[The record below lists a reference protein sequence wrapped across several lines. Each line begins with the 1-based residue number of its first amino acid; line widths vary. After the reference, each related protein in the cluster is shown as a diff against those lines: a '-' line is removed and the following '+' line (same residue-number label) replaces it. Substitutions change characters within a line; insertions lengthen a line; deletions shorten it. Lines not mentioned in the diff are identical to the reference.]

1 MNETQE
7 ADKDRQF
14 SYISGIC
21 SKKIREKLM
30 QLNRTEKRT
39 FFILMLAAFFNG
51 FIISTF
57 NLQDIIAKKALH
69 AYDWQITILVMLWP
83 LSNLFSIW
91 WGKIL
96 EHSKSLSKFF
106 ILTGFIGRLSLI
118 LMLWVHN
125 FYQYLAIFIIL
136 FSFNALISPAQ
147 NSIYQLNISPK
158 NRGLIF
164 GYVSS
169 LITLVAIF
177 FSFAAG
183 KILDINENW
192 FRYIFLAVGIMGC
205 LSSFLMALIK
215 IKKENFTEKAFL
227 TLKQVF
233 IKPVLR
239 TVEVLKNNKDF
250 AIFQRNFFIYGIAFM
265 ILLPAIPKYL
275 VEYLQMDYSHTFL
288 AKGIIS
294 QIGILF
300 LAPLAGKVHD
310 RKNPAFFTT
319 IVFGILSLYPLTL
332 LISSFM
338 LGTSYVYYVVYF
350 AFFIFSVGLSG
361 MIIAW
366 NISSIFF
373 AGKEDV
379 SMYQSVHVTLTG
391 VRGIFAPFLGLL
403 IMKTLGIRAVFIV
416 AIFLFLFASFL
427 SFKLYL
433 KMCKKEVV
441 FAIPAKQILYH
452 FRKIFPFS

>member
-1 MNETQE
+1 
-7 ADKDRQF
+7 
-14 SYISGIC
+14 
-21 SKKIREKLM
+21 M
-30 QLNRTEKRT
+30 QLNQTEKRT

-106 ILTGFIGRLSLI
+106 ILTGLIGRLCLI

-125 FYQYLAIFIIL
+125 FYQYLVILVIL

-177 FSFAAG
+177 FSYAAG

-192 FRYIFLAVGIMGC
+192 FRYIFLAVGILGC

-215 IKKENFTEKAFL
+215 INKESFKEKAFL

-239 TVEVLKNNKDF
+239 TAEVLKNNKDF
-250 AIFQRNFFIYGIAFM
+250 AIFQRNFFLYGIAFM
-265 ILLPAIPKYL
+265 MLLPAIPKYL

-288 AKGIIS
+288 AKGIIA

-319 IVFGILSLYPLTL
+319 IVFGLLSLYPLTL

-403 IMKTLGIRAVFIV
+403 IMKTLGIRAVFIG
-416 AIFLFLFASFL
+416 ATALFLVASVL

-441 FAIPAKQILYH
+441 FAIPAKHILYH